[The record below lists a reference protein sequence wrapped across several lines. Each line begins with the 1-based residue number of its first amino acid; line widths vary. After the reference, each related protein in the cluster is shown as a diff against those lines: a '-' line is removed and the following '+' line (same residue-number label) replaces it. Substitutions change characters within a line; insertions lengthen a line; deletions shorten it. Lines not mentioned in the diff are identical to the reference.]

1 MFMHHIYVIL
11 IEHSHIWNSIG
22 ILATSSKPPGPT
34 LTNLRCMATSN
45 ATWAFDGAVA
55 SRWWCCQWTP
65 FWGTITILT
74 SLIQPTSK
82 IATLA
87 EFHSLEAMIKR
98 QRLPNEECRIS
109 SILNQPSWSAP
120 CFFWVPCL
128 GGKVCWASASP
139 WVLSPFGGRL
149 RWAELLPIWSWELDG
164 SWREWRGKR
173 CFRFVLVCIYLGD
186 MVSSLISTNHPYLQ
200 KNPFRVKSYQ
210 KGWNYQVDMHTS
222 LHYSIG
228 YNQPLVRTCEH
239 VLYNMLNLLIWNF
252 VTLEEYS

>member
-1 MFMHHIYVIL
+1 MYIL
-11 IEHSHIWNSIG
+11 IEHGHIWNSIG

-87 EFHSLEAMIKR
+87 EFHSLEAMINR

-149 RWAELLPIWSWELDG
+149 RWAELLPNGVG
-164 SWREWRGKR
+164 SWMGVGGNEGVKGVFGSFWCAYISVTWCHLWYQQIIHTCKR
-173 CFRFVLVCIYLGD
+173 IHF
-186 MVSSLISTNHPYLQ
+186 
-200 KNPFRVKSYQ
+200 
-210 KGWNYQVDMHTS
+210 
-222 LHYSIG
+222 
-228 YNQPLVRTCEH
+228 E
-239 VLYNMLNLLIWNF
+239 
-252 VTLEEYS
+252 

>member
-1 MFMHHIYVIL
+1 MFMHHIYVIF

-55 SRWWCCQWTP
+55 SRRWCCQWTP
-65 FWGTITILT
+65 FWRKTTILT

-87 EFHSLEAMIKR
+87 EFHNLEAMINR
-98 QRLPNEECRIS
+98 QGLPNEECRDET
-109 SILNQPSWSAP
+109 SILNQPSWRAA
-120 CFFWVPCL
+120 FFWAPCL

-149 RWAELLPIWSWELDG
+149 RCPGFYQMELGVGWELEG
-164 SWREWRGKR
+164 
-173 CFRFVLVCIYLGD
+173 
-186 MVSSLISTNHPYLQ
+186 M
-200 KNPFRVKSYQ
+200 
-210 KGWNYQVDMHTS
+210 KG
-222 LHYSIG
+222 
-228 YNQPLVRTCEH
+228 
-239 VLYNMLNLLIWNF
+239 
-252 VTLEEYS
+252 